1 MVKKDD
7 EISVSSE
14 TKGPLKSFQALMGEG
29 EKFSRDKLY
38 IKAIQSYTE
47 VNRFFQEKLLF
58 FCVNRIQALDLLPQD
73 DDKSTAKDINDRLNG
88 LVARS
93 ACYLKIGKN
102 NLALQDAEESLKSN
116 KEFTRVNR

>member
-58 FCVNRIQALDLLPQD
+58 FCVNRI
-73 DDKSTAKDINDRLNG
+73 
-88 LVARS
+88 
-93 ACYLKIGKN
+93 
-102 NLALQDAEESLKSN
+102 
-116 KEFTRVNR
+116 

>member
-38 IKAIQSYTE
+38 TKAIQCYTE
-47 VNRFFQEKLLF
+47 VKIYFL
-58 FCVNRIQALDLLPQD
+58 RIE
-73 DDKSTAKDINDRLNG
+73 LNIFI
-88 LVARS
+88 R
-93 ACYLKIGKN
+93 
-102 NLALQDAEESLKSN
+102 
-116 KEFTRVNR
+116 

>member
-47 VNRFFQEKLLF
+47 VNRFFFPRKASIL
-58 FCVNRIQALDLLPQD
+58 C
-73 DDKSTAKDINDRLNG
+73 
-88 LVARS
+88 
-93 ACYLKIGKN
+93 
-102 NLALQDAEESLKSN
+102 ESHLG
-116 KEFTRVNR
+116 T

>member
-38 IKAIQSYTE
+38 TKAIQCYTE
-47 VNRFFQEKLLF
+47 VKLERLF
-58 FCVNRIQALDLLPQD
+58 FEIELDE
-73 DDKSTAKDINDRLNG
+73 G
-88 LVARS
+88 
-93 ACYLKIGKN
+93 
-102 NLALQDAEESLKSN
+102 NL
-116 KEFTRVNR
+116 FF